1 MKKVF
6 AIVLA
11 GTLVGCGPSVAV
23 CYGPQSEIVGLD
35 ATGDQLFESLG
46 KMRGGV
52 NCYNGSTADGDKI
65 IYLLTPDFYLTD
77 GEVEIKAT
85 DKFITD
91 SNVPKLQVK
100 IPKSKVMVAR
110 NIELIDAQPV
120 AVGTTPSPPTPTG
133 VNNTIIINNDAAKK

>member
-6 AIVLA
+6 ALVLA
-11 GTLVGCGPSVAV
+11 GTLAGCGPSVDV
-23 CYGPQSEIVGLD
+23 CYSPQSEIVGLD

-52 NCYNGSTADGDKI
+52 DCHNGSTADGEKI
-65 IYLLTPDFYLTD
+65 NYSLTPDFYLTD
-77 GEVEIKAT
+77 GQVEIKAT
-85 DKFITD
+85 DKFIAD
-91 SNVPKLQVK
+91 SKVPKLQVK

-110 NIELIDAQPV
+110 NIELIDPPSA
-120 AVGTTPSPPTPTG
+120 AVGTTPNTPTPTG